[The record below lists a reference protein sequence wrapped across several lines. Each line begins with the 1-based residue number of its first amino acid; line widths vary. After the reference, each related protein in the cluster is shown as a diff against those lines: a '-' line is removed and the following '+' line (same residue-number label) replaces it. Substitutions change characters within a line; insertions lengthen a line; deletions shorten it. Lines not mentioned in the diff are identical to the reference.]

1 MAPPVATILFL
12 GVNPKNTERLRIDE
26 EARAIEDA
34 LNQAGYRDQFV
45 LEKHFAVRITDLQRL
60 LLKYRPQIVHF
71 AGHGSEAGGVVF
83 EDAGGSAAEVPPA
96 AFARLFALLQPPV
109 ACVVLNACF
118 SLEQATG
125 IAAGVGCVA
134 GMSNAFPD
142 DAAISFAGAFYQA
155 LGFGE
160 PIQAAFDLA
169 CLQIDL
175 ESRAGGETPTLL
187 AKEGAGA
194 RTFAK
199 PQGDDGQAGEPR
211 TGAGPTFS
219 TQVTGGEVGQVIN
232 VDKLEGG
239 LTIGGR

>member
-1 MAPPVATILFL
+1 MAPPATTIVFL

-26 EARAIEDA
+26 EARAIQDA
-34 LNQAGYRDQFV
+34 LDQADYRDQFV

-60 LLKYRPQIVHF
+60 LLKYRPAIVHF
-71 AGHGSEAGGVVF
+71 AGHGSDAGGVVF
-83 EDAGGSAAEVPPA
+83 EDAAGNATEVPA
-96 AFARLFALLQPPV
+96 DAFARLFALQQPPV

-125 IAAGVGCVA
+125 IAASVGCVA
-134 GMSNAFPD
+134 GMSNAFAD

-175 ESRAGGETPTLL
+175 QSLAGGETPRLL
-187 AKEGAGA
+187 AKEGAAA
-194 RTFAK
+194 RTFAGQ
-199 PQGDDGQAGEPR
+199 QGDEGQAGAPR
-211 TGAGPTFS
+211 AGAGPTFT